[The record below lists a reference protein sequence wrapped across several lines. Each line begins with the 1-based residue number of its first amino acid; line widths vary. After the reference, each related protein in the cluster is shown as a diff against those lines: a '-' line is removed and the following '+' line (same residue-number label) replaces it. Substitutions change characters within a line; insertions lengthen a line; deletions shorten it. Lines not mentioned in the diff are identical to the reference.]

1 MLAGRPRT
9 RMRFPACAS
18 HPWPGLSV
26 DIRSRRVLPRDPARQ
41 GASFSHAPLLLKCEK
56 SLSRRPGPATTQIK
70 LESDP
75 HGAPVD
81 DCSSNVSPALRIS
94 HVRVDTTITL
104 NAVRLNRR
112 NGIFGGFSVG
122 DEEILWKLVELL
134 SHCVH
139 CDGGN
144 ADKKCHTAKNANSIP
159 ADRSI

>member
-1 MLAGRPRT
+1 MAGLL
-9 RMRFPACAS
+9 
-18 HPWPGLSV
+18 G
-26 DIRSRRVLPRDPARQ
+26 DIRRWRVVARGPARE

-94 HVRVDTTITL
+94 HVRVDTTITP

-122 DEEILWKLVELL
+122 DEEILWKLVEILP
-134 SHCVH
+134 HCVN
-139 CDGGN
+139 CDCG
-144 ADKKCHTAKNANSIP
+144 TPTKNVI
-159 ADRSI
+159 RQKMRTLFR